1 MSQRGSKFRG
11 VRADYYRM
19 TAAPTVILLHG
30 LARSHHDMR
39 LMAHRFRALLPE
51 SRVHCFDYQS
61 RKLTLAEA
69 TSCLREYVHSVT
81 QEGPVSFVGHS
92 LGGIVA
98 RNLDLTDGCKRPLHR
113 LVTLGSPHNGA
124 SIARFFC
131 RYGAPRA
138 VFGPMLTELGALEL
152 SIETKELEIGCLVG
166 GTNSRF
172 GFFPLFGSDND
183 GTVLTTEAALIGAI
197 AHDPLPI
204 WHPLFPFSAR
214 AATLSAKFLREGA
227 F

>member
-1 MSQRGSKFRG
+1 MSQRGSKFRR
-11 VRADYYRM
+11 VRTDYYRM

-30 LARSHHDMR
+30 LARSHYDMR
-39 LMAHRFRALLPE
+39 LMAHRFHALLPE
-51 SRVHCFDYQS
+51 SQVHCFDYQS

-69 TSCLREYVHSVT
+69 TSCLREYVHSVAT
-81 QEGPVSFVGHS
+81 EGAVSFVGHS

-98 RNLDLTDGCKRPLHR
+98 RNLDLTGGCKYPLHR

-124 SIARFFC
+124 TIARFFR
-131 RYGAPRA
+131 RYRTPRA
-138 VFGPMLTELGALEL
+138 VFGPMLTELGALNLLTEP
-152 SIETKELEIGCLVG
+152 KELEIGCLVG

-183 GTVLTTEAALIGAI
+183 GTVLTTEAALRGAV
-197 AHDPLPI
+197 AQGPLPI